1 MRIIEVCKQHM
12 MIQKLLTGTFLT
24 ALGFLLLNS
33 SNGAGASQN
42 ADRTGSPVS
51 NGDCNGCHSGGV
63 VTPTVTVALFDGL
76 LPVSSYTPGKS
87 YTLRISVIGL
97 GYLRY
102 GFQTVALSS
111 GNVNAGTIT
120 AGSSGTRAV
129 TLNSRIYG
137 EHTSPSAT
145 GIFDLNWKAPAAGT
159 GSVSFYTAGLGAAN
173 PVGDNGDKANSY
185 ILTVSEAAGTDVEAH
200 QTESLR
206 FGPNPVHDVLH
217 FYGNPCSNIRV
228 YNMQGLEMVHVEGQ
242 HNSVSLSK
250 LPAGIYLLRA
260 VDGRGKEHSL
270 RFIRN

>member
-1 MRIIEVCKQHM
+1 M

-42 ADRTGSPVS
+42 ADRTGGPVS
-51 NGDCNGCHSGGV
+51 NGNCNGCHSGGV

-102 GFQTVALSS
+102 GFQTVALAS

-159 GSVSFYTAGLGAAN
+159 GSVNFYTAGLGAAN
-173 PVGDNGDKANSY
+173 PTGDNGDKASNNT
-185 ILTVSEAAGTDVEAH
+185 LTVTEAAGTALSNQEIS
-200 QTESLR
+200 TMR
-206 FGPNPVHDVLH
+206 FGPNPVSTELH
-217 FYGNPCSNIRV
+217 LYGSALSDIHI
-228 YNMQGLEMVHVEGQ
+228 YNLQGIEQAHVENQ
-242 HNSVSLSK
+242 TQCINLSA
-250 LPAGIYLLRA
+250 LQSGLYILRGN
-260 VDGRGKEHSL
+260 DPQGREISL
-270 RFIRN
+270 RFIKQ